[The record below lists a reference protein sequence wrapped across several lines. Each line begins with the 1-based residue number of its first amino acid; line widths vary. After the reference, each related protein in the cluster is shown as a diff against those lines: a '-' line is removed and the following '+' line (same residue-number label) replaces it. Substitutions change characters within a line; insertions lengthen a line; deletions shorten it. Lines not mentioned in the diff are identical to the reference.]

1 MGKINFT
8 HQKVIQTKKS
18 QIPLLIRSWFAISSL
33 PSPNF
38 LSARILDSSSFG
50 FSLLI
55 SYVSDLSDLR
65 LILFLKFPMNVK
77 VSVFFMAWQFGYIP
91 TTIVYTL
98 LNLVILL
105 SPCFTYY
112 YIVFGIVFGNE
123 NSNFFMQ
130 REYIILD
137 VVVYRDYKSGL
148 MTSIEYD

>member
-8 HQKVIQTKKS
+8 YQKVIQTKKS
-18 QIPLLIRSWFAISSL
+18 QTPLLIRSWFAISSL

-38 LSARILDSSSFG
+38 LSARILDSSLFG
-50 FSLLI
+50 FSLMI

-91 TTIVYTL
+91 TIIVYTL

-105 SPCFTYY
+105 PLCFTYY
-112 YIVFGIVFGNE
+112 YIVIGIVFGNK
-123 NSNFFMQ
+123 NSKFFMQ
-130 REYIILD
+130 REYIIFD
-137 VVVYRDYKSGL
+137 VVVYRDYKKWS
-148 MTSIEYD
+148 YDVY